1 MLRIKATFKPSRRA
15 IINAAIVLA
24 ILPLGVLAANAQTVE
39 SIKKGGVLKVGAQVA
54 QVPWGFTDSSGKLTG
69 FDIEVMEM
77 LAKELGVKAEFT
89 GVTPA
94 NRTAALL
101 TGQVDVLAA
110 VMGIFADRQKVVLFA
125 RPYATIDNIIIGKA
139 DASIKG
145 WDDAKGLRFGVPR
158 ANPIDVAVTKAS
170 PPGAT
175 IQRFDDD
182 STAVQALIAGQVDI
196 MGGAATQIPNIARVA
211 GPGKFVEK
219 FVVSRAYAGFAVRP
233 DSREWGNYLNGFVT
247 RKIDSGELA
256 ALFKKWI
263 GAELAKLPMTGDGP
277 EALPLEMAKN

>member
-1 MLRIKATFKPSRRA
+1 M
-15 IINAAIVLA
+15 LA

-54 QVPWGFTDSSGKLTG
+54 QVPWGFTDSRGKLTG

-145 WDDAKGLRFGVPR
+145 WDDAKGLRVGVPR
-158 ANPIDVAVTKAS
+158 GNPIDVAVTKAS

-182 STAVQALIAGQVDI
+182 FDRRPGADRGPSRHHGWRGHTDPEHRKSCRPGQI
-196 MGGAATQIPNIARVA
+196 R
-211 GPGKFVEK
+211 
-219 FVVSRAYAGFAVRP
+219 
-233 DSREWGNYLNGFVT
+233 
-247 RKIDSGELA
+247 RKICRFACVCRVRGSPRRRGSGA
-256 ALFKKWI
+256 I
-263 GAELAKLPMTGDGP
+263 T
-277 EALPLEMAKN
+277 